1 MLNRVRRL
9 YIPILTQITIPYI
22 ILAAV
27 FAAGGTYLV
36 TRVIFDSVEE
46 RFTNQLIGTGNLA
59 QESVVREEQQLLEAL
74 RLVTHIQGVDAALQ
88 ENQLDA
94 LEALILPVA
103 YNSDLEAV
111 VFLNASGRQ
120 VFSLKLDEAT
130 QTYAPMVGAGSFAQ
144 LEFVSKVLAGEADEL
159 GDKYGG
165 FALSSSG
172 NYLFVAGPIE
182 DGTGQLVGAAMVGRT
197 VENLTKLI
205 REETLAQVSF
215 YDLNGQVLSSTLLEN
230 QGFESDQ
237 SSEILARLAEGSL
250 SHKFEDNGIGYEE
263 LLSTLEV
270 RSGEDIGL
278 MGVALPI
285 GSFVQTSQV
294 TTSNTLLLMA
304 AGLFMVIAV
313 GLFVA
318 RRITRPIR
326 DLKEA
331 ALKVAGGN
339 LEINI
344 PGEGRDEVGVL
355 THSFNEMVA
364 SLGQSKRNLV
374 DAYDKTI
381 EGWALALDMRDHATE
396 GHSRRV
402 AELSIK
408 LGKVMGLKGDQLEQ
422 LHRGALLHDIGKIA
436 IPDHI
441 LLKQGKLSKKEIKLM
456 QQHPVFARQF
466 MEQIEYLRPALD
478 IPYSHHEKWDGSGYP
493 QGLKG
498 KQIPFAARVF
508 AVIDVWDALTSDRP
522 YRKAMAI
529 HEVMIYI
536 EKESGHH
543 FDPKVVKAFIKMIG
557 GMVKEKQ
564 AAL

>member
-1 MLNRVRRL
+1 MLNRIRRF

-46 RFTNQLIGTGNLA
+46 RFTNQLIETGKLA
-59 QESVVREEQQLLEAL
+59 QESVVREENQLLEAL

-88 ENQLDA
+88 ENRRDVLQT
-94 LEALILPVA
+94 LILPVA
-103 YNSDLEAV
+103 YNSNLESV
-111 VFLNASGRQ
+111 VFLDANGRL
-120 VFSLKLDEAT
+120 VFSLKLNDAT
-130 QTYAPMVGAGSFAQ
+130 QAYAPMVGAASFAQ
-144 LEFVSKVLAGEADEL
+144 LEFVFKVLAGEVDEL

-165 FALSSSG
+165 FALSPSG
-172 NYLFVAGPIE
+172 NYLFVAGPLKDE
-182 DGTGQLVGAAMVGRT
+182 NGKLVGAAMVGRT
-197 VENLTKLI
+197 VESLTKLI

-215 YDLNGQVLSSTLLEN
+215 YDLNGQVLSSTLVEN
-230 QGFESDQ
+230 QGLKSDQ
-237 SSEILARLAEGSL
+237 SSEIVARQAEGSL
-250 SHKFEDNGIGYEE
+250 SHTFEDNGIGYNE

-278 MGVALPI
+278 MGVALPTR
-285 GSFVQTSQV
+285 FLVQTSQV
-294 TTSNTLLLMA
+294 TRSNTLLLMA
-304 AGLFMVIAV
+304 AGLFMVVVV

-318 RRITRPIR
+318 RRITRPIQ

-339 LEINI
+339 LEINV
-344 PGEGRDEVGVL
+344 PGERRDEVGVL

-374 DAYDKTI
+374 EAYDKTI
-381 EGWALALDMRDHATE
+381 EGWALALDLRDHATQ

-402 AELSIK
+402 AELS
-408 LGKVMGLKGDQLEQ
+408 LNLAQLMGLKGNQLEQ
-422 LHRGALLHDIGKIA
+422 MHRGALLHDIGKIA

-441 LLKQGKLSKKEIKLM
+441 LLKQGKLSKTERELM
-456 QQHPVFARQF
+456 QQHPVYARQF
-466 MEQIEYLRPALD
+466 MEQIEYLKPAMD

-498 KQIPFAARVF
+498 TQIPLAARVF
-508 AVIDVWDALTSDRP
+508 SVIDVWDALTSDRP

-529 HEVMIYI
+529 HKAMALI
-536 EKESGHH
+536 ESESGHH
-543 FDPKVVKAFIKMIG
+543 FDPEVVTAFLKMIG